1 MKFLILFL
9 NFLHGLSV
17 KNYTL
22 SVKIQDRYVKSEVGV
37 KIENNGT
44 EAEEYNFGINLNQN
58 EFISKLKMKIG
69 RKVTFGKV
77 YEKEKAKKIYENAKQ
92 RGENTALPGG
102 SKIYTL

>member
-1 MKFLILFL
+1 
-9 NFLHGLSV
+9 
-17 KNYTL
+17 
-22 SVKIQDRYVKSEVGV
+22 
-37 KIENNGT
+37 
-44 EAEEYNFGINLNQN
+44 LNQN